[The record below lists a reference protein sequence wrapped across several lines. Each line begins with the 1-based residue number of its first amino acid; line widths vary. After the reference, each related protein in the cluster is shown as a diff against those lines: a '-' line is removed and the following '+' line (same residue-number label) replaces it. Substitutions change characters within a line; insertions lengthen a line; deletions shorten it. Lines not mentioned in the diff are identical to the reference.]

1 MHASL
6 GTVRGGNRD
15 ESFLGILCV
24 DIRPLGGRDLK
35 DAKSFDDVSCCHEDA
50 FAHMKGAADALRA
63 IGLLYSDV
71 GHCPAEFLEDG
82 SCLLGVQG
90 SSAPQ
95 RLAVLSN
102 REENASKW
110 GRLSKLSQDR

>member
-71 GHCPAEFLEDG
+71 GHCPAQENIG
-82 SCLLGVQG
+82 SFCPLTSVFSPSMAVNPVSIN
-90 SSAPQ
+90 SS
-95 RLAVLSN
+95 
-102 REENASKW
+102 
-110 GRLSKLSQDR
+110 